1 MKKLRNLKTDNSGAA
16 MITVVIAILFIVAL
30 GVALLS
36 VSYLGYA
43 VTLSQETSK
52 GNFYDAGKAMDEIR
66 AGVHAAA
73 SDALASAYT
82 ETLTGYAA
90 NIKKEGYDPQKDFSE
105 KYIATLKATP
115 LMQKNVESKYSAKAL
130 RNMVSIPQDC
140 TVTVLGYGGD
150 SESDQSGT
158 VSIQTGTDKNGNAV
172 GTALTLKDV
181 SVKYKNAQNY
191 ETTVTSDITIK
202 VPDFNVTASVPHSL
216 KEFSVVADK
225 SLDKTTSSGV
235 SNIAGNVYAGAV
247 NVSAGGN
254 ELRFTSGDLLTG
266 GDITVS
272 NSAKL
277 FFGSGDGKDSA
288 LDTRELWAK
297 GIKLNG
303 SSSAFATCGGKTY
316 VANDLSVTGA
326 GCSVTL
332 AGEYTGFGGDTA
344 GTKSANKDSSSSIL
358 IGGKSTSLH
367 MENLNKLTL
376 AGVSFIDVTGQND
389 SDAVAMGQSIAVKS
403 DQLAYLAPVG
413 CLGSGY
419 PTNPYAYTG
428 DTAPALTVY
437 TDTPLW
443 PNTKMT
449 NAKGEALNT
458 KTIVDYLGNPT
469 VKGGVTFAK
478 GAISVR
484 YSQSHIAYVFLDF
497 KDQSAA
503 NAYFKDYCAANPQNV
518 SQYFRYYLS
527 GDLKPEGKV
536 VSAGNT
542 YGYSD
547 NTLKQNDASVG
558 VSAQGPA
565 DLYQNKSA
573 SPYSSFVPNEA
584 AIKDTYSFKS
594 GNEIVAVVTNAPN
607 YTYDSSSPNKLQV
620 IVSTGNVTID
630 RDFNGV
636 VIAKGTVTV
645 NKNIGTQE
653 RGAWVPA
660 TIDWQTLL
668 NAADGSKKLSDFL
681 GNGSASTGSG
691 ANKWDIGDLVVYE
704 NWRKS

>member
-1 MKKLRNLKTDNSGAA
+1 

-43 VTLSQETSK
+43 VTLSQKTSK
-52 GNFYDAGKAMDEIR
+52 DNFYDAGKVMDEIR
-66 AGVHAAA
+66 AGVHDAA

-82 ETLTGYAA
+82 ETLKGYAA
-90 NIKKEGYDPQKDFSE
+90 NSKREGYDPQKDFSE
-105 KYIATLKATP
+105 NYIATLKAIP

-130 RNMVSIPQDC
+130 RNMASISQDC
-140 TVTVLGYGGD
+140 TVTVLGCGGGD

-158 VSIQTGTDKNGNAV
+158 VSTQTGTDKSGNAV

-181 SVKYKNAQNY
+181 SVKYKNAENY
-191 ETTVTSDITIK
+191 ETTVTSDITIQ
-202 VPDFNVTASVPHSL
+202 VPDFNVAASVPHSL

-225 SLDKTTSSGV
+225 SLDKTTSSGT

-247 NVSAGGN
+247 NVSGGGN
-254 ELRFTSGDLLTG
+254 YLNFINGDLLTR

-272 NSAKL
+272 KSAN
-277 FFGSGDGKDSA
+277 FSFGSTGDSA
-288 LDTRELWAK
+288 RELWAK
-297 GIKLNG
+297 GVKLSSG
-303 SSSAFATCGGKTY
+303 SFETLGGKTY

-326 GCSVTL
+326 GCTVTL

-344 GTKSANKDSSSSIL
+344 GTTNANKDNSSSIL
-358 IGGKSTSLH
+358 IGGKETTLQIDGLSR
-367 MENLNKLTL
+367 LTL
-376 AGVSFIDVTGQND
+376 AGVSFIDVTGQQNN
-389 SDAVAMGQSIAVKS
+389 AAIPMGQSIAVKS

-419 PTNPYAYTG
+419 STNPYAYTG

-449 NAKGEALNT
+449 NEKGEALST

-469 VKGGVTFAK
+469 VKGSVTFAK
-478 GAISVR
+478 GAVSVR

-518 SQYFRYYLS
+518 SQYFKYYLS
-527 GDLKPEGKV
+527 GDLKPGGKV

-547 NTLKQNDASVG
+547 STLKQNDASAG
-558 VSAQGPA
+558 VSAKGPA
-565 DLYQNKSA
+565 DLYQNKSD
-573 SPYSSFVPNEA
+573 SPYGSFVQNEA

-594 GNEIVAVVTNAPN
+594 GNEVVAVVTNAPN
-607 YTYDSSSPNKLQV
+607 YTYNSSSPDKLQV

-630 RDFNGV
+630 KNFSGV

-645 NKNIGTQE
+645 NKSIGTKE
-653 RGAWVPA
+653 SGTWVPA

-668 NAADGSKKLSDFL
+668 NAADGSRKLSDFL
-681 GNGSASTGSG
+681 SNGSASAGSG
-691 ANKWDIGDLVVYE
+691 TNKWDIGDLVIYE